1 MQTKLTIAVCVLLI
15 CLCASIFAGCC
26 STSESTSSESTSS
39 ESTSSESTSSDYEWY
54 VKIYM
59 PDGVIEGPGR
69 IEVWSTSGIVSVEID
84 GIEYKVGCQNILAR
98 KLPEP

>member
-26 STSESTSSESTSS
+26 ANSDEGSSNYE
-39 ESTSSESTSSDYEWY
+39 DPDNYEWY
-54 VKIYM
+54 IKIYM
-59 PDGVIEGPGR
+59 PDGCVEGHGKVIYMG
-69 IEVWSTSGIVSVEID
+69 TSGLILVEID
-84 GIEYKVGCQNILAR
+84 GIQYKVGTQNILVR